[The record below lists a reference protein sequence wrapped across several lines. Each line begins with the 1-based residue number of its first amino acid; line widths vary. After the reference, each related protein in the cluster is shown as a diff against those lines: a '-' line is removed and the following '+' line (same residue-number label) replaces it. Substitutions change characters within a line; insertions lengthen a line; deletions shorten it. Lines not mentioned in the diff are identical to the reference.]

1 MIDHQYLQM
10 LTIRSHDANE
20 LINHAVALVEA
31 AAIFKV
37 PMLTTTAFK
46 ERQGLVAPLAE
57 ATMAVTLI
65 DRTTLNSWEDPRIV
79 DWVEKI
85 GRKKLVIAGQW
96 TEVCVAMPVLSALD
110 AGYEVYVVT
119 DACGGASR
127 EAHDMA
133 VDRMVQ
139 AGARPITTWAYV
151 SELQRDW
158 ARAATAEQVTKIVRT
173 AGPRLWPGPA
183 LGVGPSQPQDR
194 HSMSLSPINRDQG
207 DHQPGR
213 RNRLQKSLSTR

>member
-1 MIDHQYLQM
+1 
-10 LTIRSHDANE
+10 
-20 LINHAVALVEA
+20 
-31 AAIFKV
+31 
-37 PMLTTTAFK
+37 MLTTIAFK

-57 ATMAVTLI
+57 ATKAVTPI
-65 DRTTLNSWEDPRIV
+65 DRTTLNSWEDLRIV
-79 DWVEKI
+79 DWVEKT

-119 DACGGASR
+119 DACGGASS

-133 VDRMVQ
+133 VERMVQ

-158 ARAATAEQVTKIVRT
+158 ARAATAEQVTKLFAQRGG
-173 AGPRLWPGPA
+173 AFGQGLLWEWDLLNLKEG
-183 LGVGPSQPQDR
+183 
-194 HSMSLSPINRDQG
+194 
-207 DHQPGR
+207 
-213 RNRLQKSLSTR
+213 TR